1 MTRSR
6 QINLKHLRYFAE
18 VARRGSV
25 SAAAR
30 GLYVTPQTVSGQV
43 QELERSVGQPL
54 FDRVGKRLVL
64 TAAGQT
70 ALDYANSIFALG
82 DELGAILRSEAP
94 AGRMALRVGITD
106 SVPKLLTVATLA
118 PLIGRHRQELEL
130 ACQEGGWF
138 ELLGRVVAGELDMVL
153 GDTTAPP
160 SLARSVQV
168 VLLAE
173 DGISFLAAPSLAARL
188 KGRFPRNLDG
198 SPFLAASGSHSALGP
213 ALEAWFAR
221 EGLRP
226 RVVGRIDDSALLK
239 GFAQAGLGIAAV
251 PTVIEKEV
259 AAQYGLKVLGRTD
272 EVKQALYLARGR
284 TRRPH
289 PLVAELE
296 ASARPHGQSRRISRA
311 AL

>member
-1 MTRSR
+1 MTKSR

-25 SAAAR
+25 SSAAR
-30 GLYVTPQTVSGQV
+30 SLFVTPQTVSGQV

-70 ALDYANSIFALG
+70 ALDYATSIFALG
-82 DELGAILRSEAP
+82 DELGAILRAEAP
-94 AGRMALRVGITD
+94 AGRITLRVGITD

-118 PLIGRHRQELEL
+118 PLVGRHGQELDL
-130 ACQEGGWF
+130 SCQEGAWF
-138 ELLGRVVAGELDMVL
+138 ELLGRVVAGELDLVL

-160 SLARSVQV
+160 SLARSLHV

-173 DGISFLAAPSLAARL
+173 YGISFLAAPGLAARL
-188 KGRFPRNLDG
+188 KGRFPRKLDG
-198 SPFLAASGSHSALGP
+198 CPFLATSGAHSALGP
-213 ALEAWFAR
+213 ALDAWFAR
-221 EGLRP
+221 EGIRP
-226 RVVGRIDDSALLK
+226 RVTGRIDDSALLK
-239 GFAQAGLGIAAV
+239 GFAQSGLGVAAV

-259 AAQYGLKVLGRTD
+259 AAQYRLKVVGRTD

-296 ASARPHGQSRRISRA
+296 AQPRRISRA